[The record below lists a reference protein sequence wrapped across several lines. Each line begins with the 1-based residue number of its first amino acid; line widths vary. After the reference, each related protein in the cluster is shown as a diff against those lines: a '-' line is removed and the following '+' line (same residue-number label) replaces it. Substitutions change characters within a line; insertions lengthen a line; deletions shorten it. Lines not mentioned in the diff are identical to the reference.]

1 MVQHFDPDKR
11 SELMCAIPMWLDMTS
26 PVSENRDSIDQ
37 FKLKVVEALCKCEAA
52 FPVTEMAVMFHIITH
67 VPDAIY
73 RWNSI
78 RNFWSF
84 FGER

>member
-1 MVQHFDPDKR
+1 M
-11 SELMCAIPMWLDMTS
+11 LDMTS
-26 PVSENRDSIDQ
+26 AAVSENRDSIDQ
-37 FKLKVVEALCKCEAA
+37 FKLKVVETLCKCEAV
-52 FPVTEMAVMFHIITH
+52 FPVTEMAVMFHIIIH